1 MGPGAPLVTPDELS
15 YTMVPMCLAVPA
27 LITRIDGVMAEAD
40 LAGNETSV
48 NVLFTPDVKVG
59 DYVMMHAGYAMSI
72 MSSSEAQE
80 TFDLLEEM
88 AGLDAEE

>member
-1 MGPGAPLVTPDELS
+1 
-15 YTMVPMCLAVPA
+15 MVPMCLAVPA

>member
-1 MGPGAPLVTPDELS
+1 MI
-15 YTMVPMCLAVPA
+15 PMCLAVPA
-27 LITRIDGVMAEAD
+27 LITRIDGVMAEAE

-72 MSSSEAQE
+72 LSSSEAQE
-80 TFDLLEEM
+80 TFDLLEAM

>member
-1 MGPGAPLVTPDELS
+1 
-15 YTMVPMCLAVPA
+15 MCLAVPA
-27 LITRIDGVMAEAD
+27 LITRIDGVMAEAE

-72 MSSSEAQE
+72 LSSSEAQE
-80 TFDLLEEM
+80 TFDLLEAM

>member
-1 MGPGAPLVTPDELS
+1 
-15 YTMVPMCLAVPA
+15 MVPMCLAVPA
-27 LITRIDGVMAEAD
+27 LITRIDGVMAEAE

-59 DYVMMHAGYAMSI
+59 DYVMMHAGYAISI
-72 MSSSEAQE
+72 LSSSEAQE

>member
-1 MGPGAPLVTPDELS
+1 
-15 YTMVPMCLAVPA
+15 MCLAVPA
-27 LITRIDGVMAEAD
+27 LITRIDGVTAEAD

-59 DYVMMHAGYAMSI
+59 DYVMMHAGYAMSV

>member
-1 MGPGAPLVTPDELS
+1 
-15 YTMVPMCLAVPA
+15 MCLAVPA
-27 LITRIDGVMAEAD
+27 LITRIDGVMAEAE

-59 DYVMMHAGYAMSI
+59 DYVMMHAGYAISI
-72 MSSSEAQE
+72 LSSSEAQE
-80 TFDLLEEM
+80 TFDLLEAM

>member
-1 MGPGAPLVTPDELS
+1 VI
-15 YTMVPMCLAVPA
+15 PMCLAVPA
-27 LITRIDGVMAEAD
+27 LITRIDGVMAEAE

-72 MSSSEAQE
+72 LSSSEAQE
-80 TFDLLEEM
+80 TFDLLEAM